1 MDTYELIEAL
11 CGQSGIPSREHPVM
25 DAIRAQFKDFP
36 CAVDPLGGLHVQL
49 RAPQRGEKTLLLEAH
64 ADRVGLVVTDY
75 LQGGFVRVAKAGG
88 ADEAALMGSR
98 IRIQS
103 RDGSWLTG
111 VIGLP
116 FPYPAKPHNSAPAS
130 EYKMP
135 QVGELFVDTGL
146 AEPEKQIAR
155 GAQCLLEGDVRRLF
169 GTRVSAPALD
179 NRAGCAALIL
189 AAQMLADQ
197 PLGVGLRL
205 LFASREE
212 VGGAGAKA
220 GAFYAEPDYAVVVDT
235 GFAISPDVDKKDGV
249 EMGAGPEIDCSP
261 LLDEKMYALMLRC
274 AQEQGIPHQP
284 FVLAG
289 RSTGTDADGVAV
301 TGPGVRTALLS
312 VPVRFMHHPAEV
324 CDLTDI
330 ESTAAL
336 LAAFAKEVR

>member
-1 MDTYELIEAL
+1 MDPFELIQIL
-11 CGQSGIPSREHPVM
+11 CAQSGIPGHEQPVM
-25 DAIRAQFKDFP
+25 QAIRAQFQEYP
-36 CAVDPLGGLHVQL
+36 AELDPLGGLHVQL
-49 RAPQRGEKTLLLEAH
+49 RAPGRGEKTLLLEAH
-64 ADRVGLVVTDY
+64 ADRIGLVVTGY

-88 ADEAALMGSR
+88 VDEAALMGSR
-98 IRIQS
+98 IRIQG

-111 VIGLP
+111 VVGAP

-146 AEPEKQIAR
+146 AEPEKMIAR
-155 GAQCLLEGDVRRLF
+155 GAQCLLGGGARRLSE
-169 GTRVSAPALD
+169 TRVAAPALD

-189 AAQMLADQ
+189 AARMLADA
-197 PLGVGLRL
+197 PLHTGVRL
-205 LFASREE
+205 LFSSREE

-235 GFAISPDVDKKDGV
+235 GFAVSPDVPDKEGV
-249 EMGAGPEIDCSP
+249 ELGKGPEVDCSP
-261 LLDEKMYALMLRC
+261 LLDQKMFETLLRC
-274 AQEQGIPHQP
+274 AQAQGIPHQP

-312 VPVRFMHHPAEV
+312 IPIRFMHHPLEV
-324 CDLTDI
+324 CDLRDI
-330 ESTAAL
+330 ESAAAL
-336 LAAFAKEVR
+336 LAAFAKEVQ